1 MDDPLYRKQILRLA
15 ADAAGAGRLAQPHG
29 SATRHNPAC
38 GDRITVEVA
47 VADGRVTALAHHT
60 IACVLTQAS
69 AAILGA
75 DAVGLNRAEMASLTD
90 RVRGLL
96 AGGGL
101 PPAPFAWSGPN
112 QALSPGRLRRRP
124 VRAAPPVPTGIA
136 TAFRSRENAWAQRG
150 QCRALG
156 RAARPW
162 IRLRPPY

>member
-101 PPAPFAWSGPN
+101 PPAPFDAYGAFDGLADHKARHRCVLMPLEA
-112 QALSPGRLRRRP
+112 ALEALESLELAEPG
-124 VRAAPPVPTGIA
+124 A
-136 TAFRSRENAWAQRG
+136 
-150 QCRALG
+150 
-156 RAARPW
+156 
-162 IRLRPPY
+162 